1 MTEPTVK
8 SKHVYKAVRNY
19 LINELGISR
28 ETAVAQVYQYIDRKV
43 EHAIQQEG
51 WIRRAVDRQIAEL
64 IRDGKHDKSW
74 YTRKDLADY
83 IMDEIKRTVREHVM
97 GNLQVNISMETPD
110 HEEKQ

>member
-64 IRDGKHDKSW
+64 IRDVNTTKAGTHEKTLLTISWMKSKGP
-74 YTRKDLADY
+74 Y
-83 IMDEIKRTVREHVM
+83 
-97 GNLQVNISMETPD
+97 VNMLWAICR
-110 HEEKQ
+110 